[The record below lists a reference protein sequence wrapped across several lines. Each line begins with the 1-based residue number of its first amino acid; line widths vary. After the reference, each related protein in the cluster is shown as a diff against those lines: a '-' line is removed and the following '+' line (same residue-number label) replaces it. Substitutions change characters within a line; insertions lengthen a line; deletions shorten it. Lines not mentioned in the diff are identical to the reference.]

1 MRHRK
6 LRRKLQRSHNE
17 RSALISGLVKNLL
30 IHQRIRTTHV
40 KAKAAQGLADQMITL
55 GKADTVHARREA
67 FKVLGDRTLVRRLF
81 TEIAPLF
88 KNRQGGYTR
97 VLHFDFRK
105 GDGAPMSI
113 LELVDK
119 KHVPVKPSKKAK
131 SEAAAAAAGHEGH
144 GHGHAAHGAEG
155 DAAKAEAKAKS
166 DLKKA
171 QREAREASEAANAP
185 GKSAEK
191 KTSFVSGL
199 KKFFKRKDQ
208 G

>member
-6 LRRKLQRSHNE
+6 LRRKLQRNHNE
-17 RSALISGLVKNLL
+17 RSALLNGLVRNLL

-67 FKVLGDRTLVRRLF
+67 VKILGDRTLVRRLF

-97 VLHFDFRK
+97 VLHLDYRK
-105 GDGAPMSI
+105 GDGAPMAI

-119 KHVPVKPSKKAK
+119 KQVALKPEKAK
-131 SEAAAAAAGHEGH
+131 VSAAADKAAGSAAAET
-144 GHGHAAHGAEG
+144 APAVDAKKTLREMRHGA
-155 DAAKAEAKAKS
+155 D
-166 DLKKA
+166 
-171 QREAREASEAANAP
+171 AP
-185 GKSAEK
+185 GKRVDK
-191 KTSFVSGL
+191 KSGFLGNL
-199 KKFFKRKDQ
+199 KKFFKRKS
-208 G
+208 GE

>member
-17 RSALISGLVKNLL
+17 RSALINGLVKNLL

-55 GKADTVHARREA
+55 GKADTVHSRREA

-88 KNRQGGYTR
+88 KNRKGGYTR
-97 VLHFDFRK
+97 VLHLDFRK
-105 GDGAPMSI
+105 GDGAPMAI

-119 KHVPVKPSKKAK
+119 KQVPVKPSKAKQNAADKKAVGSESASAAAESRK
-131 SEAAAAAAGHEGH
+131 SAPEASASGEAARET
-144 GHGHAAHGAEG
+144 
-155 DAAKAEAKAKS
+155 DAS
-166 DLKKA
+166 
-171 QREAREASEAANAP
+171 
-185 GKSAEK
+185 GEK
-191 KTSFVSGL
+191 KENFVQNL
-199 KKFFKRKDQ
+199 KKFFKRKGQ
-208 G
+208 E

>member
-6 LRRKLQRSHNE
+6 LRRKLQRNHNE
-17 RSALISGLVKNLL
+17 RAALLNGLVRNLL

-67 FKVLGDRTLVRRLF
+67 VKILGDRTLVRRLF

-97 VLHFDFRK
+97 VLHLDYRK
-105 GDGAPMSI
+105 GDGAPMAI

-119 KHVPVKPSKKAK
+119 KQVPLKPAKAK
-131 SEAAAAAAGHEGH
+131 AGAAEKTAASAGSEAAPVTETKRPSRES
-144 GHGHAAHGAEG
+144 HAP
-155 DAAKAEAKAKS
+155 EAPS
-166 DLKKA
+166 HL
-171 QREAREASEAANAP
+171 
-185 GKSAEK
+185 GKGGEK
-191 KTSFVSGL
+191 KGNFVGNL
-199 KKFFKRKDQ
+199 KKFFRRK
-208 G
+208 GGE